1 LLVKGGVQD
10 VDARHKGEHDVLEQR
25 RVHGFRDQA
34 FGLPRNDGAARF
46 TKARNES
53 RQASYWRRTP
63 QQFLRMT

>member
-1 LLVKGGVQD
+1 
-10 VDARHKGEHDVLEQR
+10 VLEQR